1 MLDGRY
7 TPFEL
12 MTIAVARHFR
22 NHSTCFIGVGLP
34 GLAACVA
41 RRCHAPDCVLIYES
55 GAVGAKPSFPPLSIA
70 DDELAHTADFMV
82 SMPEMFSYWLQGGRV
97 DMAILGAAQIDR
109 FANLNTT
116 VIGDYEK
123 PSVRLPGAGGAPEIA
138 MHAREVIIV
147 LRHVR
152 RAFAERLDF
161 LTSPGIRVVS
171 VVTDLAILKPDPA
184 TRELVLA
191 SRHPGTTVSEIQAAT
206 GWPLRVPDNLVE
218 TIPPDEMEL
227 NFLRELEGRAQKA
240 A

>member
-1 MLDGRY
+1 
-7 TPFEL
+7 
-12 MTIAVARHFR
+12 
-22 NHSTCFIGVGLP
+22 
-34 GLAACVA
+34 
-41 RRCHAPDCVLIYES
+41 
-55 GAVGAKPSFPPLSIA
+55 
-70 DDELAHTADFMV
+70 
-82 SMPEMFSYWLQGGRV
+82 MFSYWLQGGRI

-138 MHAREVIIV
+138 MHAREGIIV

-152 RAFAERLDF
+152 RAFPERLDF
-161 LTSPGIRVVS
+161 LTSPGILVLVV
-171 VVTDLAILKPDPA
+171 VADLSILKPDPL

-206 GWPLRVPDNLVE
+206 GWPLRVLDNVAE
-218 TIPPDEMEL
+218 TMPPDEMEL
-227 NFLRELEGRAQKA
+227 TFLRELGGRARKA